1 MIRKA
6 VLHDARQIHQLLL
19 TYAKDGLVLP
29 RSLMEIFEAI
39 RDFYVYVDGER
50 VVGAAAL
57 NICWEDLAEVRSL
70 VVHVDSGGRGIGRLL
85 VDACL
90 DEARELGISRVFA
103 LTYQRSFFEKLGFRV
118 IEKSELPQKIW
129 GDCIKCAKFPECD
142 EIAMSVSLQDG
153 FTPPSS
159 LRKQDV
165 F

>member
-6 VLHDARQIHQLLL
+6 ILQDARQIHRLLL
-19 TYAKDGLVLP
+19 TYAKDGLVLS

-39 RDFYVYVDGER
+39 RDFYVFVEGDR

-70 VVHVDSGGRGIGRLL
+70 VVDESFAGRGIGKHL
-85 VDACL
+85 V
-90 DEARELGISRVFA
+90 EARLSEARTLGIGRVFA
-103 LTYQRSFFEKLGFRV
+103 LTYQQAFFEKLGFSV

-142 EIAMSVSLQDG
+142 EVALSRFL
-153 FTPPSS
+153 
-159 LRKQDV
+159 
-165 F
+165 

>member
-6 VLHDARQIHQLLL
+6 ILQDARQIHRLLL
-19 TYAKDGLVLP
+19 NYAKDGLVLS

-39 RDFYVYVDGER
+39 RDFYVFVEEDR

-70 VVHVDSGGRGIGRLL
+70 VVDSSFAGRGIGKHL
-85 VDACL
+85 VEACL
-90 DEARELGISRVFA
+90 SEARILGIGRVFA
-103 LTYQRSFFEKLGFRV
+103 LTYQQVFFEKLGFTV

-142 EIAMSVSLQDG
+142 EIALSRSLQNG
-153 FTPPSS
+153 
-159 LRKQDV
+159 
-165 F
+165 

>member
-6 VLHDARQIHQLLL
+6 ILQDARQIHRLLL
-19 TYAKDGLVLP
+19 AYAKDGLVLS

-39 RDFYVYVDGER
+39 RDFYVFVEEER

-70 VVHVDSGGRGIGRLL
+70 VVDQGFAGRGIGKQL
-85 VDACL
+85 VEACL
-90 DEARELGISRVFA
+90 SEARILGIGRVFA
-103 LTYQRSFFEKLGFRV
+103 LTYQQSFFEKLGFAV

-142 EIAMSVSLQDG
+142 EIALSLTLQHG
-153 FTPPSS
+153 
-159 LRKQDV
+159 
-165 F
+165 

>member
-6 VLHDARQIHQLLL
+6 ILQDARQIHRLLL
-19 TYAKDGLVLP
+19 NYAKDGLVLS

-39 RDFYVYVDGER
+39 RDFYVFVEGDR

-70 VVHVDSGGRGIGRLL
+70 VVDESFAGHGIGKHL
-85 VDACL
+85 VEACL
-90 DEARELGISRVFA
+90 SEARTLGIGRVFA
-103 LTYQRSFFEKLGFRV
+103 LTYQQVFFEKLGFSV

-142 EIAMSVSLQDG
+142 EVALSRFL
-153 FTPPSS
+153 
-159 LRKQDV
+159 
-165 F
+165 